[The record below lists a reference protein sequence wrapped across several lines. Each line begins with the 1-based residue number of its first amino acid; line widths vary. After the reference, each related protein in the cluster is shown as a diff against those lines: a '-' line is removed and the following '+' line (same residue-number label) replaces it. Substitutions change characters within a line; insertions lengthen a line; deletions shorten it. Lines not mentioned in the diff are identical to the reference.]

1 MKRKYEVKLQF
12 EVNGGD
18 DSYPVVRFINNV
30 GKPQKETF
38 SDEFDD
44 YLLKNATETEA
55 PGPVTYR
62 VGDKFRDSD
71 GDTCMIVSVGNKK
84 CTVVVVDTKNRSD
97 LGFEYMDVV
106 SVSDQRHITQE
117 ELDCMAGP
125 AYAPLTKIEE
135 E

>member
-1 MKRKYEVKLQF
+1 MKRKYKIDKVF
-12 EVNGGD
+12 EVNEN
-18 DSYPVVRFINNV
+18 DSVRDANDKVDPYFVWKDIVRFINYY
-30 GKPQKETF
+30 G
-38 SDEFDD
+38 
-44 YLLKNATETEA
+44 TEIEE
-55 PGPVTYR
+55 PKKPVTYC

-84 CTVVVVDTKNRSD
+84 CTVVVVDAKSLGD
-97 LGFEYMDVV
+97 IGFEYMDVV

-117 ELDCMAGP
+117 ELDTMAGP